1 MALTIQIRVSKGHFK
16 MAWKFGELLEATKQ
30 HDLYGILIIIFI
42 NIVHW
47 DALNGGP

>member
-1 MALTIQIRVSKGHFK
+1 
-16 MAWKFGELLEATKQ
+16 MAWKFGGLLEAIKQ
-30 HDLYGILIIIFI
+30 QSPLQNDLYEILIIIFI

>member
-1 MALTIQIRVSKGHFK
+1 
-16 MAWKFGELLEATKQ
+16 MAWKLGGLLEATKQ
-30 HDLYGILIIIFI
+30 QSILQRDLYGIPLIIFI

>member
-1 MALTIQIRVSKGHFK
+1 MAC
-16 MAWKFGELLEATKQ
+16 KFGGLLEATKQQIPLQ

-47 DALNGGP
+47 DALNVGP

>member
-1 MALTIQIRVSKGHFK
+1 
-16 MAWKFGELLEATKQ
+16 MAWKLGGLLEATKQ
-30 HDLYGILIIIFI
+30 QSILQHDLYGIPLIIFI